1 MTIGEK
7 IKYFRTQ
14 KGITQAKLAEL
25 SGIHPVSIRKY
36 ETNKM
41 IPQSQQIDKIAEAL
55 EISSFAITEFE
66 NNIRLETVGDFMG
79 LLIML
84 IKTNIVLIE
93 GERGENEIYKQE
105 TVAFKINPFLSQ
117 FFTLSDSQQN
127 ADGILYHLKNNRIL
141 QDILKWE
148 KINFGYEKMCAKY
161 SNSTNEVVLQ
171 ALEKLNNDKEAIE
184 MELQRSNMILHT
196 NGSISVKVPFF

>member
-1 MTIGEK
+1 
-7 IKYFRTQ
+7 
-14 KGITQAKLAEL
+14 
-25 SGIHPVSIRKY
+25 
-36 ETNKM
+36 
-41 IPQSQQIDKIAEAL
+41 
-55 EISSFAITEFE
+55 
-66 NNIRLETVGDFMG
+66 MG

-93 GERGENEIYKQE
+93 GERGENEIYKEE

-117 FFTLSDSQQN
+117 FFTLSGSQQS
-127 ADGILYHLKNNRIL
+127 ADGILYHLKNNHIL

-161 SNSTNEVVLQ
+161 SNSTNEAILQ
-171 ALEKLNNDKEAIE
+171 ALEKLKNDKEAIE
-184 MELQRSNMILHT
+184 MELQRSNIILHA